1 MWKRLL
7 PAFLPLA
14 VLLVLP
20 LYLRPAPDDV
30 KGSSG
35 SAKPDSLI
43 IVTPHTEQIR
53 YEIDHAFRRYSRE
66 KYGRPVEIDWRNVG
80 GTSDIVRYIADR
92 FEAEFRFA
100 WERDPANGPWTE
112 EIAAAFADH
121 AVDKN
126 PKASPAAR
134 RRMIS

>member
-1 MWKRLL
+1 MWKRLI

-35 SAKPDSLI
+35 SGKPDSLV

-53 YEIDHAFRRYSRE
+53 YEIDHAFRRYYRE
-66 KYGRPVEIDWRNVG
+66 KFCWGIYN
-80 GTSDIVRYIADR
+80 
-92 FEAEFRFA
+92 FRSLSL
-100 WERDPANGPWTE
+100 G
-112 EIAAAFADH
+112 
-121 AVDKN
+121 K
-126 PKASPAAR
+126 R
-134 RRMIS
+134 RQ